1 MSGKPLPSQELQ
13 RPAGDDSYG
22 TRYVSAPGAGAAI
35 DFFEVVDNLNAGA
48 CLLEAGK
55 LVFVNR
61 EFLRLL
67 RYESREQLMQKPLND
82 FIHPADRGGVDFS
95 ARTAARGASESQRRT
110 FRMLPKGGEPIWVNS
125 GCRRLA
131 RTGKGLWL
139 ADIVDIT
146 RLKSNEALLKDS
158 AENYRRLLDQIE
170 DGYTEV
176 DLAGNYIYGN
186 AAFCNI
192 FGVSRD
198 RIIGSNYRDYVDAD
212 SARPAFEAFNAV
224 YRTGIP
230 NKSFLYDLTLKD
242 GSRKTLEYSIS
253 LRKDLEGA
261 PVGFR
266 SIVRD
271 VTDRIRAEED
281 LMAQRSRLAAIFS
294 SVNDAII
301 TVDNGLKVIEANQ
314 AARNICGLDVTEMT
328 GRILTGCPG
337 ACDQGCHEVLLETLQ
352 RKRSI
357 RGYQVECNRTD
368 RPLQRVNI
376 SSSPLINSDNE
387 FIGAVLVIR
396 DITRLS
402 ELERELKE
410 RHRFQQ
416 IVGRSPAMQ
425 KIYRLVEDLADL
437 ETTVLITGESGTGK
451 ELVAKALHRTGNRSF
466 KPFVEVNCSALA
478 ENLLESELFGHVRGA
493 FTGAVRDARGRFQ
506 TANGGTL
513 LLDEIGDISPRIQLK
528 LLRVLQEKEFERVGE
543 STPIKVDV
551 RVIASTNKNLK
562 DKVAAGEFREDLYY
576 RLKVVEIELP
586 PLRERLEDIPL
597 LVEHFRGRF
606 NRKFDR
612 SVQAVADGLVRTF
625 MSYTWPG
632 NVRELEHTIE
642 RAFVLCRGGTLTT
655 DHIPD
660 DIRHPRIVKR
670 PLAGR
675 RAPED
680 RSTLEDAL
688 KTSAWNVSKA
698 ARLLGISRR
707 TMYRR
712 LREHRL
718 RRPPQH

>member
-1 MSGKPLPSQELQ
+1 MSGKPLPSGGLH
-13 RPAGDDSYG
+13 RPAGDDSFG
-22 TRYVSAPGAGAAI
+22 ARYVSAPGAGLAI
-35 DFFEVVDNLNAGA
+35 DFFEVVDKLSAGV
-48 CLLEAGK
+48 CLLEAGD

-61 EFLRLL
+61 QFLRLL
-67 RYESREQLMQKPLND
+67 QYESSEQLIRRPLQD
-82 FIHPADRGGVDFS
+82 FIHPADRAGVDFS
-95 ARTAARGASESQRRT
+95 APTDTRHASGLRRRT
-110 FRMLPKGGEPIWVNS
+110 FRMLPRGGEPIWVNS
-125 GCRRLA
+125 GFRRLVKA
-131 RTGKGLWL
+131 GQGLWL

-146 RLKSNEALLKDS
+146 RLKSNEALLRDS

-170 DGYTEV
+170 DGYIEV
-176 DLAGNYIYGN
+176 DLAGNYIYSN

-192 FGVSRD
+192 FGVARD
-198 RIIGSNYRDYVDAD
+198 RIIGGNYRDFVDAD
-212 SARPAFEAFNAV
+212 SARPAFEAFNTV
-224 YRTGIP
+224 YRTGVP
-230 NKSFLYDLTLKD
+230 NKSFLYDLTLKS
-242 GSRKTLEYSIS
+242 GTRKTLEYSIS
-253 LRKDLEGA
+253 LRKNPDGK

-281 LMAQRSRLAAIFS
+281 LVAQRSRLAAIFS

-301 TVDNGLKVIEANQ
+301 TVDNDLKVIEANQ
-314 AARNICGLDVTEMT
+314 AARNICGLDVTGMT
-328 GRILTGCPG
+328 GKVLTGRPG

-368 RPLQRVNI
+368 RPLQRVDI
-376 SSSPLINSDNE
+376 SSSPLINSENE

-410 RHRFQQ
+410 RHKFQQ
-416 IVGRSPAMQ
+416 IVGRSQSMQ

-551 RVIASTNKNLK
+551 RVIASTNKNLMARV
-562 DKVAAGEFREDLYY
+562 DAGEFREDLYY

-606 NRKFDR
+606 NRKFNR
-612 SVQAVADGLVRTF
+612 SVQAVSDELLRTF
-625 MSYTWPG
+625 MSYAWPG

-642 RAFVLCRGGTLTT
+642 RAFVLCRGRTLTA

-660 DIRHPRIVKR
+660 DIRRPKAAKR
-670 PLAGR
+670 PPAGR
-675 RAPED
+675 RDPED
-680 RSTLEDAL
+680 RSTLEEAL

-712 LREHRL
+712 LRGHRL
-718 RRPPQH
+718 KRPPQH